1 MSEVKIGRMVV
12 GALQTNCYFLHNTEN
27 NEAVV
32 IDPAD
37 KGQKIYE
44 ELQKKGITVKAILL
58 THGHFDHVM
67 GVDELRRASGAKVYL
82 GKEEEKLIS
91 NTELNLSAMFGTL
104 FTTKADVF
112 VKDGEE
118 LELAGIKIK
127 VIHTPGHTIGG
138 VSYYLEEEGIL
149 VCGDTLFAGS
159 VGRTDF
165 PSSSGAELGR
175 SIREKLFKLPED
187 VYVYPGHGPSTT
199 IGYEKE
205 NNPFV

>member
-199 IGYEKE
+199 IGYEKQ

>member
-1 MSEVKIGRMVV
+1 MGEIKIGRMIV

-44 ELQKKGITVKAILL
+44 ELQKKGITIKGILL

-67 GVDELRRASGAKVYL
+67 GVDELRKAAGVKVYI

-91 NTELNLSAMFGTL
+91 NTELNLSAAFGPL
-104 FTTKADVF
+104 FSTKADVF
-112 VKDGEE
+112 VEDGEV
-118 LELAGIKIK
+118 LELAGMKIK
-127 VIHTPGHTIGG
+127 VIHTPGHTVGG
-138 VSYYLEEEGIL
+138 VSYYLEEAGIL
-149 VCGDTLFAGS
+149 VCGDTLFAES

-165 PSSSGAELGR
+165 PTSSGAELGR
-175 SIREKLFKLPED
+175 SIREKLFQLPDD
-187 VYVYPGHGPSTT
+187 VYVYPGHGPATT
-199 IGYEKE
+199 IGHEKE